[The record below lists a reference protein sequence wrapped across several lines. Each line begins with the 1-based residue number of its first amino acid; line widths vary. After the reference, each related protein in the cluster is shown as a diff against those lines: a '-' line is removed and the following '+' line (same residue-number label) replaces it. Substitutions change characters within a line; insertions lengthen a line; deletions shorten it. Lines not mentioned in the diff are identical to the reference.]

1 MLRIRLAKEFGMTP
15 TEVGER
21 FTAKEVGQILAYEML
36 ERENEHQQMR
46 DSELR
51 NKASRQR
58 SSATG

>member
-15 TEVGER
+15 TEAGKR

-36 ERENEHQQMR
+36 ERENAEQQMR
-46 DSELR
+46 DNELR
-51 NKASRQR
+51 NKASQQR